1 MVGAITVVEVII
13 TDGATIGDIIT
24 IGEINLEAAA
34 SVGGLFH
41 SGFRNAFIA
50 VIRFISSASSW
61 RVRLNVPQMRSGPIA
76 MLNGAAPN
84 TCGSRRSTPAT
95 VVVSSTGFSTGSTSV
110 SNLRR

>member
-1 MVGAITVVEVII
+1 MGAITVVEVII

-50 VIRFISSASSW
+50 VIRLIISSASSW
-61 RVRLNVPQMRSGPIA
+61 RVRLNVPRC
-76 MLNGAAPN
+76 APDPLP
-84 TCGSRRSTPAT
+84 C
-95 VVVSSTGFSTGSTSV
+95 
-110 SNLRR
+110 